1 MIFRELQKTD
11 FQNYLFLIN
20 NFRNVGVYV
29 EKDKFEQIYDK
40 IFQLGKIFV
49 CELDN
54 KLVASVTIIIEQKF
68 IHKLS
73 KYAHIEDVIVLPEYR
88 GKKIGEKIIEY
99 VINYCKNEK
108 VYKIVLNCDEKL
120 FKFYNRNNFI
130 KNGISMSCML

>member
-1 MIFRELQKTD
+1 MIFRELQKKD

-20 NFRNVGVYV
+20 KFRNIGIYV
-29 EKDKFEQIYDK
+29 ENDNFEKIYDK
-40 IFQLGKIFV
+40 IFQMGKIFV

-54 KLVASVTIIIEQKF
+54 KLVASVTVIIEQKF

-73 KYAHIEDVIVLPEYR
+73 KYGHIEDVIVLPEYR
-88 GKKIGEKIIEY
+88 GKKIGEQIIEY

-108 VYKIVLNCDEKL
+108 VYKMVLNCDEKL
-120 FKFYNRNNFI
+120 FKFYNKNNFI

>member
-29 EKDKFEQIYDK
+29 EKYKFEQIYDK
-40 IFQLGKIFV
+40 IFQIGKIFV

-54 KLVASVTIIIEQKF
+54 KLVASVTVIIEQKF

-99 VINYCKNEK
+99 VVNYCKNEK
-108 VYKIVLNCDEKL
+108 VYKMVLNCDDKL
-120 FKFYNRNNFI
+120 FKFYNKNNFI

>member
-20 NFRNVGVYV
+20 KFRNVGVYV
-29 EKDKFEQIYDK
+29 KKDKFEQIYDK
-40 IFQLGKIFV
+40 IFQVGKIFV

-54 KLVASVTIIIEQKF
+54 KLVASVTVIIEQKF

-99 VINYCKNEK
+99 VVNYCKNEK
-108 VYKIVLNCDEKL
+108 VYKMVLNCDDKL
-120 FKFYNRNNFI
+120 FKFYNKNNFI

>member
-20 NFRNVGVYV
+20 KFRNVGVYV
-29 EKDKFEQIYDK
+29 KKDKFEQIYDK
-40 IFQLGKIFV
+40 IFQVGKIFV

-54 KLVASVTIIIEQKF
+54 KLVASVTVIIEQKF

-73 KYAHIEDVIVLPEYR
+73 KYGHIEDVIVLPEYR

-99 VINYCKNEK
+99 VVNFCKNEN
-108 VYKIVLNCDEKL
+108 VYKMVLNCDDKL
-120 FKFYNRNNFI
+120 FKFYNKNNFI

>member
-1 MIFRELQKTD
+1 MIFRELQKKD

-40 IFQLGKIFV
+40 IFQLAKIFV

-54 KLVASVTIIIEQKF
+54 KLVASVTVIIEQKF

-108 VYKIVLNCDEKL
+108 VYKMVLNCDEKL
-120 FKFYNRNNFI
+120 FKFYNKNNFI